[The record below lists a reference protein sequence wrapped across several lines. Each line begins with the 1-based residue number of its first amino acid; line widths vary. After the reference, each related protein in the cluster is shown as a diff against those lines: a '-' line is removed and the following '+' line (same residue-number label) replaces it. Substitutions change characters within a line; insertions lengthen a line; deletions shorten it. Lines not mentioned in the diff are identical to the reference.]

1 MSECIKTEGI
11 KNLKVYLDS
20 LDSIS
25 DIENVIIVPHK
36 NVDFDAIAS
45 AVGFSLLATK
55 MKKNSYIV
63 VDDSPCS
70 IDHGVQIII
79 NEAKKTYPIINRD
92 KYLQIRKDSDL
103 IVLVDVNKK
112 YLISLKDDIDEAK
125 RVIIIDHHDS
135 DESTVHSDCEYIDT
149 SMSSA
154 SEIVMKLLSMYR
166 IKPNA
171 CVANYLLAGIYL
183 DTNKFTK
190 NVTPDTMSI
199 VTKLLE
205 CGASMNRVTDL
216 FTEDFNS
223 DRKVQELVSKA
234 KITNYSVAT
243 IVANQDDEYTREEL
257 AKAADYLLKFGVDAA
272 FAVGKIGDNTVSIS
286 ARSKERVNVG
296 EIMHELDGGGNPFSA
311 ATKLTETTTEEA
323 GKRLLKT
330 ITPPFYTVK

>member
-1 MSECIKTEGI
+1 MSECIRTEGI

-20 LDSIS
+20 IDSMKN
-25 DIENVIIVPHK
+25 IENVIIVPHK

-45 AVGFSLLATK
+45 AIGFSLIASK
-55 MKKNSYIV
+55 MKKNPYIV
-63 VDDSPCS
+63 VDDNPCS
-70 IDHGVQIII
+70 IDHGVQVIMD
-79 NEAKKTYPIINRD
+79 EAKKTYPIINRD
-92 KYLQIRKDSDL
+92 KYLQMKKDNDL

-112 YLISLKDDIDEAK
+112 YLISLKDDIDDNS
-125 RVIIIDHHDS
+125 RVMIIDHHDS
-135 DESTVHSDCEYIDT
+135 DENTVCADCDYIDT

-154 SEIVMKLLSMYR
+154 SEIVMKLLSIYR

-223 DRKVQELVSKA
+223 DRRVQELVSKA

-243 IVANQDDEYTREEL
+243 IVANQEDEYTREEL
-257 AKAADYLLKFGVDAA
+257 AKASDYLLKFGVDAA
-272 FAVGKIGDNTVSIS
+272 FAVGNIGDGTVAIS

-296 EIMHELDGGGNPFSA
+296 EIMHELEGGGNPFSA
-311 ATKLTETTTEEA
+311 ATKLTNTTTEEA
-323 GKRLLKT
+323 GKRLVKT
-330 ITPPFYTVK
+330 ITPSFYKTI

>member
-1 MSECIKTEGI
+1 MSECVRTEGI

-20 LDSIS
+20 LDSMKN
-25 DIENVIIVPHK
+25 IENVIIVPHK

-45 AVGFSLLATK
+45 AIGFSLIASK
-55 MKKNSYIV
+55 MKKNPYIV
-63 VDDSPCS
+63 VDDNPCS
-70 IDHGVQIII
+70 IDHGVQVIMD
-79 NEAKKTYPIINRD
+79 EAKKTCPIINRD
-92 KYLQIRKDSDL
+92 KYLQMKKDNDL

-112 YLISLKDDIDEAK
+112 YLISLKDDIDDNS
-125 RVIIIDHHDS
+125 RVMIIDHHDS
-135 DESTVHSDCEYIDT
+135 DENTVCADCDYIDT

-154 SEIVMKLLSMYR
+154 SEIVMKLLSIYR

-205 CGASMNRVTDL
+205 CGANMNRVTDL

-223 DRKVQELVSKA
+223 DRRVQELVSKA

-243 IVANQDDEYTREEL
+243 IVANQENEYSREEL
-257 AKAADYLLKFGVDAA
+257 AKASDYLLKFGVDAA
-272 FAVGKIGDNTVSIS
+272 FAVGNIGDGTVAIS

-296 EIMHELDGGGNPFSA
+296 EVMHELEGGGNPFSA
-311 ATKLTETTTEEA
+311 ATKLTNTTTEEA
-323 GKRLLKT
+323 GKRLVKIITPSFYKT
-330 ITPPFYTVK
+330 I

>member
-1 MSECIKTEGI
+1 MSECNKTEGI

-36 NVDFDAIAS
+36 NVDFDAISS
-45 AVGFSLLATK
+45 AIGFSLLASK
-55 MKKNSYIV
+55 MKKNPFIV

-70 IDHGVQIII
+70 IDHGVQMIID
-79 NEAKKTYPIINRD
+79 EAKKTYPIINRD

-103 IVLVDVNKK
+103 VVLVDVNKK
-112 YLISLKDDIDEAK
+112 YLISLKDDIEESK
-125 RVIIIDHHDS
+125 RVMIIDHHDS
-135 DESTVHSDCEYIDT
+135 DERTVSSECQYIDT
-149 SMSSA
+149 SMSST

-190 NVTPDTMSI
+190 NVTPETMGI

-216 FTEDFNS
+216 FREDFNS
-223 DRKVQELVSKA
+223 DRRVQELVSKA

-243 IVANQDDEYTREEL
+243 IVANQEDEYSREEL

-272 FAVGKIGDNTVSIS
+272 FAVGNIGDNTVSIS

-296 EIMHELDGGGNPFSA
+296 EVMHELEGGGNPFSA

-323 GKRLLKT
+323 GKRLIKT

>member
-20 LDSIS
+20 LDSIG

-55 MKKNSYIV
+55 MKKNPYIV

-70 IDHGVQIII
+70 IDHGVQMIID
-79 NEAKKTYPIINRD
+79 EAKKNYPIINRD

-112 YLISLKDDIDEAK
+112 YLISLKDDIDEDK
-125 RVIIIDHHDS
+125 RVMIIDHHDS

-190 NVTPDTMSI
+190 NVSPETMGI

-205 CGASMNRVTDL
+205 CGASMNKVTDL

-223 DRKVQELVSKA
+223 DRRVQELVSKA

-243 IVANQDDEYTREEL
+243 IVANQEDEYTREEL

-272 FAVGKIGDNTVSIS
+272 FAVGNVGNDTVSIS

-296 EIMHELDGGGNPFSA
+296 EVMYELEGGGNPFSA

-323 GKRLLKT
+323 GKKLLKT

>member
-1 MSECIKTEGI
+1 MSECIRTEGI

-20 LDSIS
+20 LDSMKN
-25 DIENVIIVPHK
+25 IENVIIVPHK

-45 AVGFSLLATK
+45 AIGFSLIASK
-55 MKKNSYIV
+55 MKKNPYIV
-63 VDDSPCS
+63 VDDNPCS
-70 IDHGVQIII
+70 IDHGVQVIMD
-79 NEAKKTYPIINRD
+79 EAKKTYPIINRD
-92 KYLQIRKDSDL
+92 KYLQMKKDNDL

-112 YLISLKDDIDEAK
+112 YLISLKDDIDDNS
-125 RVIIIDHHDS
+125 RVMIIDHHDS
-135 DESTVHSDCEYIDT
+135 DENTVCADCDYIDT

-154 SEIVMKLLSMYR
+154 SEIVMKLLSIYR

-223 DRKVQELVSKA
+223 DRRVQELVSKA

-243 IVANQDDEYTREEL
+243 IVANQEDEYTREEL
-257 AKAADYLLKFGVDAA
+257 AKASDYLLKFGVDAA
-272 FAVGKIGDNTVSIS
+272 FAVGNIGDGTVAIS

-296 EIMHELDGGGNPFSA
+296 EIMHELEGGGNPFSA
-311 ATKLTETTTEEA
+311 ATKLINTTTEEA
-323 GKRLLKT
+323 GKRLVKT
-330 ITPPFYTVK
+330 ITPSFYKTI

>member
-1 MSECIKTEGI
+1 MSECIRTEGI

-20 LDSIS
+20 LDSMKN
-25 DIENVIIVPHK
+25 IENVIIVPHK

-45 AVGFSLLATK
+45 AIGFSLIASK
-55 MKKNSYIV
+55 MKKNPYIV
-63 VDDSPCS
+63 VDDNPCS
-70 IDHGVQIII
+70 IDHGVQVIMD
-79 NEAKKTYPIINRD
+79 EAKKTYPIINRD
-92 KYLQIRKDSDL
+92 KYLQMKKDNDL

-112 YLISLKDDIDEAK
+112 YLISLKDDIDDNS
-125 RVIIIDHHDS
+125 RVMIIDHHDS
-135 DESTVHSDCEYIDT
+135 DENTVCADCDYIDT

-154 SEIVMKLLSMYR
+154 SEIVMKLLSIYR

-223 DRKVQELVSKA
+223 DRRVQELVSKA

-243 IVANQDDEYTREEL
+243 IVANQEDEYTREEL
-257 AKAADYLLKFGVDAA
+257 AKASDYLLKFGVDAA
-272 FAVGKIGDNTVSIS
+272 FAVGNIGDGTVAIS

-296 EIMHELDGGGNPFSA
+296 EIMHELEGGGNPFSA
-311 ATKLTETTTEEA
+311 ATKLTNTTSEEA
-323 GKRLLKT
+323 GKRLVKT
-330 ITPPFYTVK
+330 ITPSFYKTI

>member
-1 MSECIKTEGI
+1 MSECIRTEGI

-20 LDSIS
+20 LDSMKN
-25 DIENVIIVPHK
+25 IENVIIVPHK

-45 AVGFSLLATK
+45 AIGFSLIASK
-55 MKKNSYIV
+55 MKKNPYIV
-63 VDDSPCS
+63 VDDNPCS
-70 IDHGVQIII
+70 IDHGVQVIMD
-79 NEAKKTYPIINRD
+79 EAKKTYPIINRD
-92 KYLQIRKDSDL
+92 KYLQIKKDNDL

-112 YLISLKDDIDEAK
+112 YLISLKDDVDDNS
-125 RVIIIDHHDS
+125 RVMIIDHHDS
-135 DESTVHSDCEYIDT
+135 DENTVCADCDYIDT

-171 CVANYLLAGIYL
+171 YVANYLLAGIYL

-223 DRKVQELVSKA
+223 DRRVQELVSKA

-243 IVANQDDEYTREEL
+243 IVANQEDEYTREEL
-257 AKAADYLLKFGVDAA
+257 AKASDYLLKFGVDAA
-272 FAVGKIGDNTVSIS
+272 FAVGNIGDGTVAIS

-296 EIMHELDGGGNPFSA
+296 EIMHELEGGGNPFSA
-311 ATKLTETTTEEA
+311 ATKLTNTTTEEA
-323 GKRLLKT
+323 RKRLVKT
-330 ITPPFYTVK
+330 ITPSFYKTI